1 LKCQAYYIR
10 AYCESSRRRH
20 IYPLSVKLDYKM
32 KTSMVHHIIAVAT
45 AFVCLS
51 TVSYGEEILGDD
63 NTQIQY
69 LREGVFRP
77 SSMGFP
83 RILPRYFFDRFAIS
97 PNNNKRSMTLG
108 RSNFRP
114 GKRAFMDMYP
124 DLVGSFPDDSLM
136 GFPIGAEQ
144 EAQKRSAALG
154 RSRFRPGKRSPK
166 REELESFERMARLL
180 PHGLA
185 TEGTH
190 GFSLLTETQMGKRSA
205 ATGRTGFRPGKRS
218 MAVGR
223 SRFRPG
229 KRSIATG
236 RTGFRPGKRNHNVFA
251 VEVPVVGD
259 SYGTDMRI
267 EDVIA
272 EE

>member
-1 LKCQAYYIR
+1 
-10 AYCESSRRRH
+10 
-20 IYPLSVKLDYKM
+20 M
-32 KTSMVHHIIAVAT
+32 KTSMVHRFLAATIALL
-45 AFVCLS
+45 CLNS
-51 TVSYGEEILGDD
+51 ASFGEETLGGEG
-63 NTQIQY
+63 TQLQY

-83 RILPRYFFDRFAIS
+83 RILPRYFFDRFAIPS
-97 PNNNKRSMTLG
+97 SKRSMTLG

-114 GKRAFMDMYP
+114 GKRALMDMYP
-124 DLVGSFPDDSLM
+124 DLVGSFPDDSLL
-136 GFPIGAEQ
+136 GFPIGAFGEH
-144 EAQKRSAALG
+144 EEHKRSAALG
-154 RSRFRPGKRSPK
+154 RSRLRPGKR
-166 REELESFERMARLL
+166 EEPESFERMARLL

-205 ATGRTGFRPGKRS
+205 ATGRTGFRPAKRS

-236 RTGFRPGKRNHNVFA
+236 RTGFRPGKRNHNAMFA
-251 VEVPVVGD
+251 AELPILGNSYERGVGVH
-259 SYGTDMRI
+259 I
-267 EDVIA
+267 EDVI
-272 EE
+272 EEQ